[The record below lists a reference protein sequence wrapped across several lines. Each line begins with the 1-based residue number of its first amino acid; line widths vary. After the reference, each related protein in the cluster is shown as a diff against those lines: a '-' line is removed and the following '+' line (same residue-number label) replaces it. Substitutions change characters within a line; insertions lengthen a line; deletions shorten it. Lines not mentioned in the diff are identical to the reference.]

1 MNDRKWSGNLDQW
14 IERLQKKLGRK
25 LKSEEVA
32 FLEWLNGRMEQ
43 RTKDQNSSSVGTGTE
58 VE

>member
-1 MNDRKWSGNLDQW
+1 MNDWEWSGNLNQW
-14 IERLQKKLGRK
+14 IERLQTKLGRK

-43 RTKDQNSSSVGTGTE
+43 RDRDQTSISEGKGLK
-58 VE
+58 